1 MSETS
6 SESSRPGSA
15 PGRTTTNKESRRD
28 ESFPGRKGR
37 AARKLK
43 IPETEH
49 PIHLQSRKVL
59 DDWLTP
65 NEAYGVVALISN
77 MRRNGNVMLKT
88 EAQEG
93 TERVAVY
100 EEDEGRNRNN
110 LVETDN
116 FFQESEAGDMN
127 MPKKVFQSLRGGPGL
142 PKAVQ
147 TLPLESGS
155 AKGTQTE
162 TTTPATPEERSE
174 SPDDRVLVLSPGVR
188 EERRTP
194 GGGSDIS
201 RPQSLKLSEISSVTS
216 SMSGRTES
224 RDATA

>member
-1 MSETS
+1 
-6 SESSRPGSA
+6 
-15 PGRTTTNKESRRD
+15 
-28 ESFPGRKGR
+28 
-37 AARKLK
+37 
-43 IPETEH
+43 
-49 PIHLQSRKVL
+49 
-59 DDWLTP
+59 
-65 NEAYGVVALISN
+65 
-77 MRRNGNVMLKT
+77 MLKT
-88 EAQEG
+88 EALEG

-100 EEDEGRNRNN
+100 EEDEGWSRNN

-116 FFQESEAGDMN
+116 LLQEYEAGEMN
-127 MPKKVFQSLRGGPGL
+127 IPKKVFQSLRGGPGL

-194 GGGSDIS
+194 GGVSDIS

-216 SMSGRTES
+216 STSGRTES
-224 RDATA
+224 PMPLPSEGSPESHVEEWLMTPGKFRRNEDEVEHEKTPTKETPEIAPIEMLEVTIIQESQKKIIEQTEVEKTMVGYKVPKRKNLGL